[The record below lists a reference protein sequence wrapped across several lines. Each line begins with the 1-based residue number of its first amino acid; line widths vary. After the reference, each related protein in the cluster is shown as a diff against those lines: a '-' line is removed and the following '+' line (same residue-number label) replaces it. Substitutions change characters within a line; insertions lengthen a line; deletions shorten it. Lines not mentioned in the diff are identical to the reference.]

1 MAHNIR
7 LDDAT
12 YDAYQRLADVVGL
25 PSVQSAIVFT
35 AKQAIPGLIAKFTP
49 DSNPLLLVPQTPQIA
64 APIQHMPQVAEPSGI
79 STQTATPMQ
88 LEAAPKSAGAKLTD
102 WMNS

>member
-12 YDAYQRLADVVGL
+12 YDAYQHLANVVGL

-49 DSNPLLLVPQTPQIA
+49 DSNPTQSVAQIPQIA
-64 APIQHMPQVAEPSGI
+64 AAIQQLPQLAEPSGP
-79 STQTATPMQ
+79 STPTAAPMP
-88 LEAAPKSAGAKLTD
+88 LEAAPKSAGAKMAD